1 MFVETGEHPLHRG
14 AEEGLVVDRLEG
26 HPADMTGHLPVEPG
40 PATTFARRPCQQ
52 AGDGNQK
59 EEDEIAFRHGGKRH
73 GAGMIETVF

>member
-1 MFVETGEHPLHRG
+1 
-14 AEEGLVVDRLEG
+14 
-26 HPADMTGHLPVEPG
+26 MTGHLPVEPG